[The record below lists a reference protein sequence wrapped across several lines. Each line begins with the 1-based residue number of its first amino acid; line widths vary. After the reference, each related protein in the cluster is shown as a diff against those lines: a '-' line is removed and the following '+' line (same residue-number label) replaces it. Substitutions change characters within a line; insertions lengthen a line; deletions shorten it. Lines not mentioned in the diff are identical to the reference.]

1 MSGSLSHIFVL
12 TRISRISENHT
23 HVQLKEHPNQYLW
36 TPQINKHWIVYLE
49 FKHGAQLFL
58 SDLQRAD
65 LSGQSH
71 ERGVETLVLL
81 LRETTHMSV
90 LRY

>member
-1 MSGSLSHIFVL
+1 M
-12 TRISRISENHT
+12 
-23 HVQLKEHPNQYLW
+23 
-36 TPQINKHWIVYLE
+36 NKCRIVYLE
-49 FKHGAQLFL
+49 FKHGAQFFL

-71 ERGVETLVLL
+71 ERGAETLVLL
-81 LRETTHMSV
+81 LRDQTHASL

>member
-1 MSGSLSHIFVL
+1 MSC
-12 TRISRISENHT
+12 R
-23 HVQLKEHPNQYLW
+23 
-36 TPQINKHWIVYLE
+36 IVYLE
-49 FKHGAQLFL
+49 FKHGAQFFL

-81 LRETTHMSV
+81 LRETKHTSV